1 MRIIPALLATTIC
14 VPALAQEPAQPMPEV
29 VVTATRVPTPVQ
41 AIPAGVT
48 VITRQDIE
56 THGYNTLV
64 QALSA
69 VPGLRVSPSGG
80 PGQVASVFIR
90 GADSNQVLVL
100 RDGMP
105 ITDASDSNGAFNF
118 GVDTLADVERIEI
131 IRGPMASL
139 YGSGAVGGVINLI
152 SRRGH
157 EPGLHL
163 QGDLAGGYPAE
174 LRGSVVASGVQGK
187 LDYALT
193 AESQSQRGY
202 DYVPRRMS
210 IYTGTPQGYRDRI
223 GTLNLGYTPVEGTR
237 LSLFLRGRQAIYGFN
252 NLGSPTFDTANSTGR
267 DDSLMGRIGVHSLM
281 FGGAYETRLFLGGVQ
296 DGRHYTEPLDPRD
309 PNQQTEDSRYNS
321 RRVDLQWNNT
331 LHLNDFFH
339 ARVLSATDL
348 TFGYEHIADSVRVSV
363 NSSFQGSPYGQS
375 VDASMINDAAYAG
388 LQSTLWHSLTLTG
401 QARQDWVAGN
411 SPVTWRVGANLD
423 VPEMHTRFK
432 AAYGTAFLAPSL
444 FDRFGVDSFDYVGN
458 PTLRPERAQGWET
471 GFTTTLAAFNR
482 ADFVSFGATY
492 FNEQVQNLITTVFS
506 PVYTAANVGS
516 AHMQALETQLTL
528 HPLHWLRVQA
538 SYTFTDAQNADTGE
552 RLLRRPQHTGDFSLT
567 ATPIAGLTIVPEL
580 LFTGAF
586 QDFLF
591 NNAGFSTG
599 GIGTSGQGLIAN
611 VTITYDLKPRVQL
624 YLNARNIFDSRFE
637 PVNGYQTPGPNVL
650 AGIRLGL
657 WP

>member
-1 MRIIPALLATTIC
+1 MRTIPALLILLAS
-14 VPALAQEPAQPMPEV
+14 VPALAQAPAQKMPEV

-41 AIPAGVT
+41 AIPASVT

-80 PGQVASVFIR
+80 PGQVASAFIR
-90 GADSNQVLVL
+90 GTDSNHVLVL

-105 ITDASDSNGAFNF
+105 ITDASDANGAFNF
-118 GVDTLADVERIEI
+118 GVDTLADIERIEI

-157 EPGLHL
+157 APGLHL

-174 LRGSVVASGVQGK
+174 IRGSVVASGEQGP

-193 AESQSQRGY
+193 AQSQSQRGY
-202 DYVPRRMS
+202 DYVPQRMS

-267 DDSLMGRIGVHSLM
+267 DDSLLGRIGVDSLL
-281 FGGAYETRLFLGGVQ
+281 FGGSYETRLFLGGLQ
-296 DGRHYTEPLDPRD
+296 DGRHYTETLDPRD

-331 LHLNDFFH
+331 LHLNDFF
-339 ARVLSATDL
+339 RSSVLSATDL
-348 TFGYEHIADSVRVSV
+348 TFGYQHIADSVRVSV
-363 NSSFQGSPYGQS
+363 NSSFLGSPYAQS
-375 VDASMINDAAYAG
+375 VDASMITDAAYAG
-388 LQSTLWHSLTLTG
+388 LQSTIWHHLTVTG
-401 QARQDWVAGN
+401 QIRQDWVAGN
-411 SPVTWRVGANLD
+411 TPVTWRLGANLD
-423 VPEMHTRFK
+423 VPEMRTRFK

-444 FDRFGVDSFDYVGN
+444 FDRYGVDSFDYVGN
-458 PTLRPERAQGWET
+458 PNLRPETAQGWET
-471 GFTTTLAAFNR
+471 GFTTTLPAFNR

-492 FNEQVQNLITTVFS
+492 FNEQVQNLITTVFT
-506 PVYTAANVGS
+506 PVNTAANVGS
-516 AHMQALETQLTL
+516 AHMQGVETQLAL
-528 HPLHWLRVQA
+528 HPLRWLSVQA
-538 SYTFTDAQNADTGE
+538 SYTFTEAQNADTGE
-552 RLLRRPQHTGDFSLT
+552 RLLRRPQHTANFGLI
-567 ATPIAGLTIVPEL
+567 ATPVRGLTIAPQL
-580 LFTGAF
+580 LYTGAF

-599 GIGTSGQGLIAN
+599 TAGTSGHGLIAN
-611 VTITYDLKPRVQL
+611 VTISYDVRPRVQL
-624 YLNARNIFDSRFE
+624 YLDAHNIFASRFE

-650 AGIRLGL
+650 AGVRVRL
-657 WP
+657 